1 MYAVCVE
8 YYGKFGAIIPCGNNG
23 LQKLRNKTRRGW
35 ISETATMRRNTTGN
49 VYVISDFTQE
59 MCEMSPR
66 KLADYVQNNYIAI
79 LQ

>member
-8 YYGKFGAIIPCGNNG
+8 YYGNFGAIVPAGNNG
-23 LQKLRNKTRRGW
+23 LRKLHNKTRRGW
-35 ISETATMRRNTTGN
+35 LSETTIMRRNTTGT
-49 VYVISDFTQE
+49 VYVVSDFTQK

-79 LQ
+79 L

>member
-8 YYGKFGAIIPCGNNG
+8 YYGKFGAIVPAGNNG

-35 ISETATMRRNTTGN
+35 ISETTIMRRNTTGN
-49 VYVISDFTQE
+49 VCVVSDFTQK

-66 KLADYVQNNYIAI
+66 QLADYVQNNYIAI
-79 LQ
+79 L